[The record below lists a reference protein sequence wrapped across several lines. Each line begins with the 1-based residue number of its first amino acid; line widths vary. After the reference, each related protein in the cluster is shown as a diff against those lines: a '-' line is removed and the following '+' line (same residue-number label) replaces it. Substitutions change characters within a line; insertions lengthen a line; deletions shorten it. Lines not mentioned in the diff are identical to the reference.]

1 MNFEIDIKQLQKQ
14 IDDFKKE
21 SAQLGRVIN
30 PLLDNFKLNK
40 QEILEKLEI
49 GKIITG
55 EVQRLTPF
63 GAFVDI
69 GGIDGLV
76 HISEM
81 AWSRVEHPS
90 DVVSEGDEIKVK
102 VLKVDRENERISL
115 SIKETLDGPWESIEG
130 KISDGD
136 IITGTVKRLVNF
148 GAFVEIADGVEGLV
162 HISQISH
169 HHINT
174 PQEVLEE
181 GQEIKVK
188 VLELS
193 IADKRASLSIKETLE
208 EPEYQKSENNNSFDR
223 DSQGLNFTLGERFGD
238 KLDQFKK

>member
-1 MNFEIDIKQLQKQ
+1 
-14 IDDFKKE
+14 
-21 SAQLGRVIN
+21 
-30 PLLDNFKLNK
+30 
-40 QEILEKLEI
+40 
-49 GKIITG
+49 
-55 EVQRLTPF
+55 
-63 GAFVDI
+63 
-69 GGIDGLV
+69 LV